1 MGGGGGRGQNDML
14 LMRNVDRFW
23 SSPPR
28 DVDYVW
34 SFESPTASLDEGGET
49 ITLFSDG
56 AKNFTPWF
64 A

>member
-1 MGGGGGRGQNDML
+1 MGGGKDDMFL
-14 LMRNVDRFW
+14 QRHGERYR

-34 SFESPTASLDEGGET
+34 SFESPTASPDEGGET